1 MYYVLYY
8 AEYIYPPFKLN
19 PSLKP
24 NLLLF
29 VMNRAASRESIPLMI
44 IIALGFILRSWDLGW
59 NGFNGDESIY
69 SGQAASLL
77 GEEDFLRDFAVFRAH
92 PLLLQSLL
100 SFAFAAFG
108 IHDVVA
114 RTIPVLF
121 GTLSILV
128 TYLLAREL
136 FDKRVALV
144 SSLVLALLPFHI
156 VFSRQVLL
164 DVPLSFFV
172 ILSLYFVTK
181 HRITERNIYSYW
193 TGVSCGLCLIS
204 KEIGIIMLPIYIAYS
219 FITHTLKL
227 QKFSV
232 FLIGFAFAIIPYV
245 SLILVRSDAVNAF
258 FTYANFQANRD
269 ATIYSLRY
277 ASTLINEAF
286 GYVLSILIIVSFILI
301 LLECRSTRSKKYTDQ
316 VILLVMTL
324 GTLFV
329 FYQLLP
335 SQGDRF
341 LISLI
346 PIGVILGCSFL
357 VTKYV
362 NRFNKNKVIYICLIP
377 LIILSN
383 NFFFSKLLPVDDLRI
398 SDNMGTPWK
407 REVALWIKNNTPPDA
422 NVLTA
427 QMTMANVIRFYS
439 NHEVY
444 TFELSSNPSYIRLDN
459 PALLILNNNVSIIVE
474 DTDPALGQNSAVAD
488 LKKYR
493 AYFDPQLVYTAYK
506 YSTENGR
513 DEKIPMVT
521 VYKLR

>member
-1 MYYVLYY
+1 
-8 AEYIYPPFKLN
+8 
-19 PSLKP
+19 
-24 NLLLF
+24 
-29 VMNRAASRESIPLMI
+29 MNRVVRRENIPLVMI
-44 IIALGFILRSWDLGW
+44 IVLGLFLRSWDLGG

-77 GEEDFLRDFAVFRAH
+77 GEKDFLKDFAVFRAH

-100 SFAFAAFG
+100 SVAFALFG
-108 IHDVVA
+108 IHDTVA
-114 RTIPVLF
+114 RIIPVIF
-121 GTLSILV
+121 GTLSIFV
-128 TYLLAREL
+128 TYLLAKEL
-136 FDKRVALV
+136 FDRKVGLV
-144 SSLVLALLPFHI
+144 SSLILALLPFHI

-172 ILSLYFVTK
+172 ILFLYFMTK
-181 HRITERNIYSYW
+181 YKITECNIYSYW

-204 KEIGIIMLPIYIAYS
+204 KEIGIIMLPIYVVYS
-219 FITHTLKL
+219 LITHTLKL

-232 FLIGFAFAIIPYV
+232 FLIGFAFAIVPYV
-245 SLILVRSDAVNAF
+245 SLILIRRDAVNAF
-258 FTYANFQANRD
+258 FTYANFQVSRE

-286 GYVLSILIIVSFILI
+286 GYVLSILIIVSVILI
-301 LLECRSTRSKKYTDQ
+301 LLECKSTKSKKYRDQ
-316 VILLVMTL
+316 IILLAISL
-324 GTLFV
+324 GTLFI

-341 LISLI
+341 LITLV

-362 NRFNKNKVIYICLIP
+362 NRFNKNKVIYVCLIP
-377 LIILSN
+377 LIVLSN
-383 NFFFSKLLPVDDLRI
+383 NFFISKLLPVDDLRI
-398 SDNMGTPWK
+398 SDNIGTPWK

-459 PALLILNNNVSIIVE
+459 PALLILNKNVSIIVE
-474 DTDPALGQNSAVAD
+474 DRDPALLQNSVVAD

-493 AYFDPQLVYTAYK
+493 AYFDPELVYTAYK

-513 DEKIPMVT
+513 DEKIPMVK
-521 VYKLR
+521 VYQLR